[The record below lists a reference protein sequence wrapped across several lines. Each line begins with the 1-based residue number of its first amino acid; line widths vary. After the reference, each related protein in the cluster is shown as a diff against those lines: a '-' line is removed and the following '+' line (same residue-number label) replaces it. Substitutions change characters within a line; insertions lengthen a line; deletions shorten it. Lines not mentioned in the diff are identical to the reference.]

1 MVMNVPI
8 LEGQRLNPGK
18 ILAHDQRVEIVGKRK
33 YLGFQG
39 GLWKNAD
46 G

>member
-1 MVMNVPI
+1 MVMNVLI

-18 ILAHDQRVEIVGKRK
+18 ILAHDQEVEIVGKRK
-33 YLGFQG
+33 YLGFLE
-39 GLWKNAD
+39 GLSKIID

>member
-1 MVMNVPI
+1 MVMNVLI

-18 ILAHDQRVEIVGKRK
+18 ILAHDQGVEIVGKRK

-39 GLWKNAD
+39 GLSKRFD